1 MNTTLSDGCVAPFY
15 LQDSPDSTRH
25 KLPHQPAALDYPYS
39 RSDTRP
45 LSEHALSLPTTI
57 VTIAP
62 HSPQSS
68 FSSSFSPQSSFST
81 TQSISEPSTPL
92 TSPSPS
98 PQPENHTPTAPAV
111 DLLQEKRTE
120 EKIEAE
126 DKNLKNDV
134 DESNKL
140 FHLPNSAESSP
151 PNHSSSPNHFKSEEE
166 MSPPLVMDLA
176 AELPTK
182 LAQLLHSV
190 SLPELPPLSPSLP
203 TSPAAAL
210 PYEGERER
218 KRECVRES

>member
-1 MNTTLSDGCVAPFY
+1 MLLRSICRTHLILRVTNYPINRLLWTILTLAQTLDHSLNTPSLSQ
-15 LQDSPDSTRH
+15 L
-25 KLPHQPAALDYPYS
+25 
-39 RSDTRP
+39 P
-45 LSEHALSLPTTI
+45 LSPLRHTL
-57 VTIAP
+57 
-62 HSPQSS
+62 QSVAAS
-68 FSSSFSPQSSFST
+68 SSSFSIPQSSFST